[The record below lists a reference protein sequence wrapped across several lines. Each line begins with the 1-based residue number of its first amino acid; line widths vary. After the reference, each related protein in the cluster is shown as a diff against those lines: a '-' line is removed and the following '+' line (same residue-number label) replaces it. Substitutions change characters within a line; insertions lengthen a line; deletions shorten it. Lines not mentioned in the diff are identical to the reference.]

1 MQQVDK
7 RLVDMTAAGADG
19 HHDLIARLRAALRGA
34 LIAPGDAGYDR
45 ARTVFVGGVDRR
57 PAVIAR
63 VADAEDV
70 ISVVKAAR
78 ASGLELAV
86 RSGGHSSAGYGV
98 IDGGIVLDLRDLRE
112 LDIDVEQRTAW
123 AGTGLTAGA
132 YTEAAGA
139 YGLATGFGDTGSVG
153 LGGITLGGGVGF
165 LARKYGLT
173 IDDVLAAEIVTA
185 DGQLRYV
192 DAESYPD
199 LFWALRGGGG
209 NFGVVTRFQY
219 RLHELPEIVGGPLF
233 LPATQETLAGFI
245 AAAEAA
251 PEELTTILN
260 VMPAPPLPFLPQESH
275 GQLILLASICFAGD
289 AEAGARALASFRAL
303 AEPLADMVR
312 PMRYAEMYGPDDSD
326 HHPTAVGRTLFMDSF
341 DDRTAR
347 TILDYLQASNAA
359 MRVAQLRVLGGAV
372 ARVPVEASAYAH
384 RQRRMMVNLAAF
396 YDTPEERMA
405 RDRWVDAFAAELD
418 QANGAAYVNFLG
430 DEGPARVR
438 DAYPG
443 STWERLAT
451 VKRRFDPGNLFRWNQ
466 NVPPASE

>member
-1 MQQVDK
+1 
-7 RLVDMTAAGADG
+7 
-19 HHDLIARLRAALRGA
+19 
-34 LIAPGDAGYDR
+34 
-45 ARTVFVGGVDRR
+45 
-57 PAVIAR
+57 
-63 VADAEDV
+63 
-70 ISVVKAAR
+70 
-78 ASGLELAV
+78 
-86 RSGGHSSAGYGV
+86 
-98 IDGGIVLDLRDLRE
+98 
-112 LDIDVEQRTAW
+112 
-123 AGTGLTAGA
+123 
-132 YTEAAGA
+132 
-139 YGLATGFGDTGSVG
+139 
-153 LGGITLGGGVGF
+153 
-165 LARKYGLT
+165 
-173 IDDVLAAEIVTA
+173 
-185 DGQLRYV
+185 
-192 DAESYPD
+192 
-199 LFWALRGGGG
+199 
-209 NFGVVTRFQY
+209 
-219 RLHELPEIVGGPLF
+219 
-233 LPATQETLAGFI
+233 
-245 AAAEAA
+245 
-251 PEELTTILN
+251 
-260 VMPAPPLPFLPQESH
+260 
-275 GQLILLASICFAGD
+275 
-289 AEAGARALASFRAL
+289 
-303 AEPLADMVR
+303 MVR

-372 ARVPVEASAYAH
+372 ARVPVEATAYAH